1 MEKILPGKY
10 VEISYELFEVAPDG
24 SETLVH
30 NVVDEEPERFIFG
43 VTKGL
48 LLPLE
53 RALEGLEKG
62 QAFDVSVPAGE
73 GFPYNPDD
81 VARLEKSIFMVDGKF
96 DAETIRKG
104 AYIPMMTGDGFRITG
119 KVLDVDSEHV
129 TMDFNSRRHSSLMW
143 RWLLRRWL
151 R

>member
-1 MEKILPGKY
+1 MEKIPPGKY

-62 QAFDVSVPAGE
+62 QAFDVSVPAGG
-73 GFPYNPDD
+73 GFPTILMMWPDLKR
-81 VARLEKSIFMVDGKF
+81 AFSWSTESLTPRQSGKGH
-96 DAETIRKG
+96 IS
-104 AYIPMMTGDGFRITG
+104 P
-119 KVLDVDSEHV
+119 
-129 TMDFNSRRHSSLMW
+129 
-143 RWLLRRWL
+143 
-151 R
+151 